1 MELTDIKSEEGVARY
16 IEGCM
21 NDLEAGVSTKKE
33 TELLLHRL
41 IVYLIKL
48 DRTKR
53 SIANDPQRQS

>member
-1 MELTDIKSEEGVARY
+1 MEITDIKSEEMVSQY
-16 IEGCM
+16 IEGCL
-21 NDLEAGVSTKKE
+21 NDLEAGISTKKE

-53 SIANDPQRQS
+53 SIENDTQIQS